1 MSRFHST
8 ARSFGYAFTGIK
20 TAFKQEPNFQAHILI
35 AVLVI
40 SAGVFSGLSTSDWLL
55 LLYAIFFVLI
65 LELFNTS
72 IEAIVNL
79 VSPDIHPKAKIAKD
93 VAAAAVLLAAIQ
105 AIIIGAVI
113 FTGKVV
119 LLLQQL

>member
-8 ARSFGYAFTGIK
+8 SRSFSYAFDGIK
-20 TAFKQEPNFQAHILI
+20 TAFKQEPNFQIHITI
-35 AVLVI
+35 GILVI
-40 SAGVFSGLSTSDWLL
+40 VFGALIGINISEWLL

-79 VSPDIHPKAKIAKD
+79 VSPDIHPKAKVAKD
-93 VAAAAVLLAAIQ
+93 VSAAAVLLAALQ
-105 AIIIGAVI
+105 AVIIGFVI
-113 FTGKVV
+113 FLPKVTG
-119 LLLQQL
+119 L